1 MGVPQNVFI
10 IVLAFTNF
18 DIPKSDTLAKVISE
32 LLANNIF
39 SGYKLIIRQ
48 IIKLIFINSLDYIF

>member
-10 IVLAFTNF
+10 IVLVSTNF

-39 SGYKLIIRQ
+39 SGYKLITC
-48 IIKLIFINSLDYIF
+48 